1 MSLTL
6 IELRPCRRA
15 VLAWAI
21 VRSSPTRIA
30 AVVAVVGL
38 AAGAAWLVRG
48 LLDHPAASP
57 GAAEVRQAMDDM
69 DASRERLRAAE
80 AAVAAAEAEL
90 AAVGAPPPI
99 SPSSAP
105 VIDMPH
111 PHCASPGRCT
121 LARAEMQRLRD
132 DRRSFAR
139 WVRPMPSVRDGQQIG
154 LKLYFKPDSPAVE
167 LGLQIGDLAVALNDI
182 RLDTKEGGLAAY
194 DALLTADELRLEL
207 VREGQALQIVLTLE

>member
-1 MSLTL
+1 M
-6 IELRPCRRA
+6 
-15 VLAWAI
+15 LAWAI
-21 VRSSPTRIA
+21 ASLSPTRIA
-30 AVVAVVGL
+30 AIVAVVGL

-69 DASRERLRAAE
+69 DASSERLRAAE

-99 SPSSAP
+99 SPASAP
-105 VIDMPH
+105 VIDLPH
-111 PHCASPGRCT
+111 PRCAAPGRCT

-139 WVRPMPSVRDGQQIG
+139 RVRPMPSVRDGRQIG
-154 LKLYFKPDSPAVE
+154 LKLYGFKPDSPVAE

-207 VREGQALQIVLTLE
+207 LRKGQALQIVLTLE